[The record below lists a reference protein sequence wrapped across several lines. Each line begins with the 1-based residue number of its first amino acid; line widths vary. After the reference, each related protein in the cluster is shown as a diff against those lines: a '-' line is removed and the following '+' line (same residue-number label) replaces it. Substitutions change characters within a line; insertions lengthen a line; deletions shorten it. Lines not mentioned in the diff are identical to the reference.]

1 MLSGEG
7 NARERWKITIG
18 LISIKATL
26 HVQHTF
32 FVHFFAVVL
41 RDYNVTH
48 VLWRKFR
55 TCSFIAC
62 VASVSVLFRS
72 KERGTR
78 VKDRA
83 KNGTSKRAERG
94 WGRKEGN
101 ACRQTPGFW
110 NPSTWPAMP
119 ECAHLHLMLSTAVD
133 FSYSDPRGTLEN
145 KLNDLI
151 PLFSRKK
158 GFAFKRRRVNLAD
171 QTKQQSQRA
180 CHVP

>member
-1 MLSGEG
+1 MK
-7 NARERWKITIG
+7 NNNR

-26 HVQHTF
+26 HVQHTL

-48 VLWRKFR
+48 VWRKFR

-62 VASVSVLFRS
+62 VASVSVRFRS

-94 WGRKEGN
+94 
-101 ACRQTPGFW
+101 
-110 NPSTWPAMP
+110 
-119 ECAHLHLMLSTAVD
+119 
-133 FSYSDPRGTLEN
+133 
-145 KLNDLI
+145 
-151 PLFSRKK
+151 
-158 GFAFKRRRVNLAD
+158 
-171 QTKQQSQRA
+171 
-180 CHVP
+180 

>member
-7 NARERWKITIG
+7 NAGEQWKITIG

-48 VLWRKFR
+48 VLWRKFL

-62 VASVSVLFRS
+62 VASVSLRFRS

-110 NPSTWPAMP
+110 NPSTWPP
-119 ECAHLHLMLSTAVD
+119 CLSART
-133 FSYSDPRGTLEN
+133 Y
-145 KLNDLI
+145 I
-151 PLFSRKK
+151 WCC
-158 GFAFKRRRVNLAD
+158 
-171 QTKQQSQRA
+171 QQLSIFVLQIQEVLWRIN
-180 CHVP
+180 